1 MRNAIYSG
9 PFVTQAKQEFSNSGS
24 AKQQKWQSY
33 IKGVVNRQDIL
44 QEALNWVSKGNID
57 TYMSQHRYDTNID
70 DLKNYF
76 NTVIEWASSVF
87 INIEKEMCGLNWGLL
102 Y

>member
-1 MRNAIYSG
+1 
-9 PFVTQAKQEFSNSGS
+9 
-24 AKQQKWQSY
+24 
-33 IKGVVNRQDIL
+33 
-44 QEALNWVSKGNID
+44 
-57 TYMSQHRYDTNID
+57 MSQHRYDTNID

-102 Y
+102 YENYHHNSYNPG

>member
-44 QEALNWVSKGNID
+44 QEALNWLV
-57 TYMSQHRYDTNID
+57 
-70 DLKNYF
+70 
-76 NTVIEWASSVF
+76 
-87 INIEKEMCGLNWGLL
+87 KEILIPICHSIGMIQTLMI
-102 Y
+102 